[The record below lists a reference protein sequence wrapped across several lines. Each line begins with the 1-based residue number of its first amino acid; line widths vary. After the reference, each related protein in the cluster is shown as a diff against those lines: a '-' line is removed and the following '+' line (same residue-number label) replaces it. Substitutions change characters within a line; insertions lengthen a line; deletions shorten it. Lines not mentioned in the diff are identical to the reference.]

1 MLHYQIKH
9 STIADKAMDAAAD
22 PTKEPISVKLKP
34 ENVEICYPFVVQ
46 SGGDYDLRWTAGS
59 NDRTL
64 VYEPTGVV
72 ICQLGCRYK
81 WYCSNVGRTYL
92 IDPPRVVSD
101 AYTALLA
108 AHAAAC
114 AALREGV
121 RCSDVYAAAVAALT
135 AAPGGAELVPHL
147 TKTLGT
153 ATGLEFRE
161 SALLLGPKCDATIP
175 AGTAFN
181 LTTGLADMVN
191 PAVAEGARGRQ
202 FALLLADTVVVQAGG
217 GPPEVCTNAKS
228 ALSDIS
234 YEINEQVRR
243 FQARAPLPLLR
254 RTRARLLVAR
264 SEVATRAAEFGA
276 DIWRASA
283 ALRGLRRRRRAT
295 FLRARLVSAQ
305 CWTRRCAR
313 ERAMLRLA
321 VKWIKMIW
329 QRARTRKHC
338 AA

>member
-1 MLHYQIKH
+1 
-9 STIADKAMDAAAD
+9 MDAAAD
-22 PTKEPISVKLKP
+22 PSKEPVAVKLKP
-34 ENVEICYPFVVQ
+34 ENVEICYPFIVQ
-46 SGGDYDLRWTAGS
+46 SGGEYDLRWTAGS
-59 NDRTL
+59 NDRNL

-101 AYTALLA
+101 AYSALLA

-114 AALREGV
+114 AALREGA
-121 RCSDVYAAAVAALT
+121 RCSDVHAAAVAALT

-161 SALLLGPKCDATIP
+161 NTLSLGPKCDATIP

-181 LTTGLADMVN
+181 VTTGLADMVN

-202 FALLLADTVVVQAGG
+202 FALLLADTVIVLPGG
-217 GPPEVCTNAKS
+217 AAPEICTIAKS

-234 YEINEQVRR
+234 YEINEQVRYCPQTCCLGRR
-243 FQARAPLPLLR
+243 FSVGKLRASQVARAAHLLLHGHR
-254 RTRARLLVAR
+254 SGAARARGQRLTLTRPMSLLYLGAR
-264 SEVATRAAEFGA
+264 GGGA
-276 DIWRASA
+276 RRHSFAQDWHSA
-283 ALRGLRRRRRAT
+283 GLED
-295 FLRARLVSAQ
+295 ARWCGQ
-305 CWTRRCAR
+305 C
-313 ERAMLRLA
+313 
-321 VKWIKMIW
+321 
-329 QRARTRKHC
+329 
-338 AA
+338 